1 MLFIFAYGK
10 VSKQNFRSKNPHFPQ
25 IHIEV
30 QVFLN
35 RQNKL
40 ETKEQI

>member
-1 MLFIFAYGK
+1 MVKSQGK
-10 VSKQNFRSKNPHFPQ
+10 ILDLKNPHFPQ